1 MRVLWFTNTPCDYN
15 SGKGIRGYNGGGW
28 LTSLEDELVRQDAIE
43 LGICFCQNGQ
53 PFKSERNGV
62 VYYPVPLPQ
71 KTKKDKILDI
81 IHHGDLKRDE
91 ILWDHYK
98 SAFKKAIDDFKP
110 DVIHI
115 FGSET
120 YMGLAALVAP
130 CPVVL
135 HIQGILSLYI
145 YMFFPEGVSKKSFL
159 FQDWNPKNIY
169 NRFQLYTYWKRSC
182 YREKEIMHH
191 AKHVIGRTHWDKMA
205 SYILNSDCTYHYG
218 GEILRAEFYEE
229 PNRQIPDKLTIVTTS
244 SSPLYK
250 GFNFVLHTADI
261 LKNTMDMDFEWLV
274 YGNVN
279 PTFHEKFT
287 GLKAHDLNIRLMG
300 VASAATLRDSIQN
313 ATVYFQPSYIEN
325 SPNSVCEAQMLSVPV
340 IATNVGG
347 TSSLIEEGETG
358 FLIPTMDPYVAAY
371 RLAQMDKYKD
381 LNLRIGKQAR
391 EVALKRHDKQRIV
404 EELIATYHE
413 IQTHA

>member
-1 MRVLWFTNTPCDYN
+1 MRVLWFTNTPCNYN
-15 SGKGIRGYNGGGW
+15 SDKGVSGYNGGGW
-28 LTSLEDELVRQDAIE
+28 LTSLEDELVKQDGIE
-43 LGICFCQNGQ
+43 LGICFCQDGQ
-53 PFKSERNGV
+53 TFKSERNGV

-91 ILWDHYK
+91 ILWNHYK
-98 SAFKKAIDDFKP
+98 TVFKKAIDDFKP

-250 GFNFVLHTADI
+250 GFNFVLQTADI
-261 LKNTMDMDFEWLV
+261 LKNTMHMDFEWLV

-300 VASAATLRDSIQN
+300 VASSATLRDSIQN

-340 IATNVGG
+340 VATNVGG
-347 TSSLIEEGETG
+347 TASLINEGETG

-381 LNLRIGKQAR
+381 LNLRIGKHAR